1 MTIHFSAA
9 ANSPTS
15 RIARALIAHVPLRPA
30 NDNGPEPSGDLILRA
45 ALHHFAEHGL
55 SAARRAA
62 GRSKEAWHAGEEED
76 ALHWLAIC
84 RALDRRLGARTAR
97 IFGLAG

>member
-1 MTIHFSAA
+1 MSIHFSAA
-9 ANSPTS
+9 ADSVSS

-30 NDNGPEPSGDLILRA
+30 NDNGPEPSNDLILRA

-55 SAARRAA
+55 SGARIAAERVATAA
-62 GRSKEAWHAGEEED
+62 DREQ

-84 RALDRRLGARTAR
+84 RALDRRMGAR
-97 IFGLAG
+97 LAGEMGLEA